1 VEELHVRNPR
11 KTRIQCTQIYT
22 GIRACYHKHSIFFGT
37 YGKVEG
43 VLVTFMFKA
52 RFPKLNNTE
61 CQDNNLGHD
70 FSHM

>member
-1 VEELHVRNPR
+1 
-11 KTRIQCTQIYT
+11 
-22 GIRACYHKHSIFFGT
+22 
-37 YGKVEG
+37 
-43 VLVTFMFKA
+43 VTFMFKA